1 MTEEAVQAA
10 PSFPTDMN
18 ALHTVANCPTWTCR
32 WLVAHLPSPGLE
44 LSPVMNAHSQ
54 ESAERKAGSGSAP
67 SHTPKPS
74 RRSYPLLPKLS
85 TYTPRCH
92 EIIKST
98 PLPPSKKRNLK
109 PIQIIHVVDEARVT
123 QLSEG
128 DGKGRKMCSCILVVM
143 YQSFPNR
150 KFLWW
155 LGSVALSGWCVYF
168 RSDKLGRG
176 LPYAWSWFRN
186 MV

>member
-44 LSPVMNAHSQ
+44 LSPVMNAQSQ
-54 ESAERKAGSGSAP
+54 ESAEHKAGSAP
-67 SHTPKPS
+67 SHTPVTLKMV
-74 RRSYPLLPKLS
+74 LS
-85 TYTPRCH
+85 PTSKAFYLH
-92 EIIKST
+92 T
-98 PLPPSKKRNLK
+98 PLSWNHQVHAPPPCPPRKGIWR

-128 DGKGRKMCSCILVVM
+128 DGKGRKMRSCILVVM
-143 YQSFPNR
+143 YQPFPNR

-155 LGSVALSGWCVYF
+155 LGSVAL
-168 RSDKLGRG
+168 
-176 LPYAWSWFRN
+176 
-186 MV
+186 

>member
-109 PIQIIHVVDEARVT
+109 ANPNHSCCRWSQGHTAQWRGWEGQKNVLLYPGCHVSAFSQQKILTMIRLCGPLRLVSLFQVGQAW
-123 QLSEG
+123 EG
-128 DGKGRKMCSCILVVM
+128 AALCLV
-143 YQSFPNR
+143 
-150 KFLWW
+150 
-155 LGSVALSGWCVYF
+155 
-168 RSDKLGRG
+168 
-176 LPYAWSWFRN
+176 